1 MFDTNIVFFNDKA
14 KKIDK
19 LVEEPA
25 ESSSSEAEFLDTL
38 DTLHDYKKL
47 GEDLNNFN
55 TNIDGKSPLL
65 TACLDTQQKLDV
77 INSSL
82 TNSSSLTPPFSS
94 TVDSK
99 EQSEEKNLDLVDK
112 LHILNITKD
121 VESFTNFVQNLIEA
135 KTERQEAANKDPSP
149 KIDNDVVIKEKSDQ
163 DNLEEIKT
171 EEPNRKSDTRGGR
184 YNKKAAPPPP
194 KQDPSPRE
202 QSGNPIK
209 ATLTLKPGVVKSL
222 GPKESPCKEVF
233 LQSPKSKRKTL
244 VHRSP
249 SSVSTSSSNSLRRKH
264 SFSKLIKFPKK
275 IGFWNKDELPVPK
288 PAEKRA
294 SWHCYFDE
302 GLKPL
307 SDSKLQSK
315 SDNDLAQNRS
325 VALVH
330 GPSMRKS
337 GSQLSIKSLTD
348 SPLAGRRLKIIRR
361 YVDEDID

>member
-1 MFDTNIVFFNDKA
+1 M
-14 KKIDK
+14 
-19 LVEEPA
+19 
-25 ESSSSEAEFLDTL
+25 DTL

-65 TACLDTQQKLDV
+65 TACLDTQQKVDV

-82 TNSSSLTPPFSS
+82 TNDYSLTHPLSS
-94 TVDSK
+94 TIDSK
-99 EQSEEKNLDLVDK
+99 KQTEEKNLNVEHK
-112 LHILNITKD
+112 LHLLNITKD
-121 VESFTNFVQNLIEA
+121 VESFTNFVQNLIGA
-135 KTERQEAANKDPSP
+135 KAEKQEITNKEPSP
-149 KIDNDVVIKEKSDQ
+149 KINNDADIKEKSDLG
-163 DNLEEIKT
+163 NLEETKI
-171 EEPNRKSDTRGGR
+171 EEPCQKSDVRGGR

-194 KQDPSPRE
+194 NADPNPTE
-202 QSGNPIK
+202 QAGNPIK

-222 GPKESPCKEVF
+222 GSKESPCKEVF
-233 LQSPKSKRKTL
+233 IQSPKSKRKTL
-244 VHRSP
+244 VNRSP
-249 SSVSTSSSNSLRRKH
+249 SSVSASSSNPLRRKH

-275 IGFWNKDELPVPK
+275 IGFWNKDEPSVPK
-288 PAEKRA
+288 TTDKRS

-315 SDNDLAQNRS
+315 SDNDLAQNKS

-330 GPSMRKS
+330 GPSMCKG
-337 GSQLSIKSLTD
+337 GSQLFIKSLTD
-348 SPLAGRRLKIIRR
+348 SPLARRRLKIIRR